1 VLLET
6 LALLQHRFGLGLVK
20 RFQEDVV
27 PLLNIIWID
36 EALHQ
41 AGMAALITANR
52 RRLSLV
58 DCLSFETARRLN
70 IDTVFAFDQHFVEQ
84 GFTCLSNP

>member
-1 VLLET
+1 MCCLRRWPCFNV
-6 LALLQHRFGLGLVK
+6 GLG
-20 RFQEDVV
+20 DVV
-27 PLLNIIWID
+27 PLLHIIWID

-41 AGMAALITANR
+41 VGVAALITANR

-84 GFTCLSNP
+84 GFTCLSNG